1 MTRNIFIVNATQVV
15 VSESNPQGLFSV
27 VSGYPKQYDSMSYDG
42 DIELTRHMA
51 NAEYY
56 NRLGIMYGDTN
67 ANRVMKTVTLENAKG
82 ELLLH
87 ESIGD
92 FPVPAP
98 EPEPEPVEEPTEE
111 PEEEPVEGEE
121 NG

>member
-1 MTRNIFIVNATQVV
+1 MGRNIFVVNATQVV
-15 VSESNPQGLFSV
+15 TSESNPQGLFSV

-42 DIELTRHMA
+42 DIDLTRRMA

-82 ELLLH
+82 EMLLR
-87 ESIGD
+87 ESIGA
-92 FPVPAP
+92 FPDMT
-98 EPEPEPVEEPTEE
+98 PVSE
-111 PEEEPVEGEE
+111 PEEE
-121 NG
+121 